1 MLHAA
6 PAIWKAAIGCGMA
19 ALLLVAQRGA
29 VPPKPPAPAPATFAA
44 RIAALSEAP
53 GYFDTDNLISNER
66 SYLHVA
72 PDLEA
77 GALRGGA
84 YLGVGPDQNFSYIV
98 QVRPAIA
105 IIVDLRRDN
114 LLLHLLFKALFA
126 RSSTRAEYLAA
137 LTGRAPPPA
146 SSGSTA
152 IEALVGAIDRARP
165 LDTAGLAALRT
176 RLEATIRGF
185 GVPLSAAD
193 FATIDRFHRE
203 FTTAGLDLQFR
214 STGRAPQRF
223 YPTYR
228 DLLLETDLRGRR
240 GNFLA
245 SEDGFQFLK
254 ALQAR
259 DGLIPVV
266 GNLAGTTALP
276 AIAAFLRS
284 QQAPLTVFYTSNVE
298 FYLFRDGSFPAFVRN
313 LARLPRRA
321 ESVIVRS
328 AFNTVGMQPGYGSA
342 SLTQSAAELVD
353 GFAAGRFQRYSDI
366 VR

>member
-29 VPPKPPAPAPATFAA
+29 APPKPPAPAPSTFAA

-72 PDLEA
+72 PDLE
-77 GALRGGA
+77 GPALRGGA
-84 YLGVGPDQNFSYIV
+84 YLGVGPDQNFTYIA

-105 IIVDLRRDN
+105 IIVDIRRDN

-137 LTGRAPPPA
+137 LTGRAPPAA
-146 SSGSTA
+146 SIGSA
-152 IEALVGAIDRARP
+152 IDALVGAIDRARP
-165 LDTAGLAALRT
+165 LDTAGLTTLRT

-203 FTTAGLDLQFR
+203 FITAGLGLQFR

-228 DLLLETDLRGRR
+228 DLLLETDLRGRQ

-245 SEDGFQFLK
+245 SEDAFQFLK

-284 QQAPLTVFYTSNVE
+284 QQMPLTVFYTSNVE
-298 FYLFRDGSFPAFVRN
+298 FYLFRDGSFPDFVRN

-328 AFNTVGMQPGYGSA
+328 AFTTARMQPGYGSA
-342 SLTQSAAELVD
+342 SLTQSVAELVD
-353 GFAAGRFQRYSDI
+353 GFAAGRFQRYPDI